1 MTSANREPMPAGT
14 PQTEMSPGRDVNI
27 KDLDMQA
34 KIFFDDEDES
44 KSSGDK
50 HEGPGQVL

>member
-1 MTSANREPMPAGT
+1 MK
-14 PQTEMSPGRDVNI
+14 NI

-50 HEGPGQVL
+50 HEGPGQVLQETGEEHVGM

>member
-1 MTSANREPMPAGT
+1 MK
-14 PQTEMSPGRDVNI
+14 NI

-44 KSSGDK
+44 KFLHYDEDK
-50 HEGPGQVL
+50 SKFLHFRDDSYDEWSDF